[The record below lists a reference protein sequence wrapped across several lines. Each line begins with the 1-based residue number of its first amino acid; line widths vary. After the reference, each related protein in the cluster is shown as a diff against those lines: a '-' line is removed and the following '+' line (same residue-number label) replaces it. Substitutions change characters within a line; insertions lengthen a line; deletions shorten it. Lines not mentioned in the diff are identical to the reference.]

1 MTETVIV
8 DRGEGIVTVTMNRPK
23 RRNGINQ
30 EMVEGLIDALEEVA
44 GRHTDRVLVLTGAGN
59 AFCSGMDLA
68 EPALPDEFTFMRRTA
83 HLCRTL
89 YELPIPTVAAV
100 RGGAIGFGANL
111 ALCADLV
118 LAAEDATFG
127 EVFAALGIGMDG
139 GGSWLLPRLIGP
151 QQAKEIAFF
160 GRRLTGAEAADIGLV
175 NRAVPADDLDKAVH
189 DWAGRLAAGPR
200 RALGLIKHQLNSAYG
215 QAFGAAVDAEAIAQA
230 NSFSSPEAKEGIK
243 AFMAKRDPDFRGVDE
258 RS

>member
-1 MTETVIV
+1 MSELVLVTR
-8 DRGEGIVTVTMNRPK
+8 DEGVVTVTMNRPE

-30 EMVEGLIDALEEVA
+30 GMVEQLIDALEDVA

-68 EPALPDEFTFMRRTA
+68 EPALPDELTFMRRTA

-89 YELPIPTVAAV
+89 YELPIPAIAAV

-160 GRRLTGAEAADIGLV
+160 GRRLSGTQAAEIGLI
-175 NRAVPADDLDKAVH
+175 NRAVPADELDKTVS

-215 QAFGAAVDAEAIAQA
+215 QAFGPAVDAEAIAQA
-230 NSFSSPEAKEGIK
+230 NSFKSPEAKEGIK
-243 AFMAKRDPDFRGVDE
+243 AFMEKRDPDFRSLDE
-258 RS
+258 T

>member
-1 MTETVIV
+1 MTDTMVV
-8 DRGEGIVTVTMNRPK
+8 DRADGVVTVTMNRPK

-30 EMVEGLIDALEEVA
+30 EMVEGLIRALEEVA
-44 GRHTDRVLVLTGAGN
+44 GRHTDRVLILTGAGS

-68 EPALPDEFTFMRRTA
+68 EPALPDEFTFMRRTS

-89 YELPIPTVAAV
+89 YELPIPTIAAV

-118 LAAEDATFG
+118 LAADDAVFG

-151 QQAKEIAFF
+151 QQAKELAFF
-160 GRRLTGAEAADIGLV
+160 GARVSGAEAAAMGLA
-175 NRAVPADDLDKAVH
+175 NRAVPADELDALVAE
-189 DWAGRLAAGPR
+189 WATRLADGPR

-215 QAFGAAVDAEAIAQA
+215 QAFGPAAEAEAIAQA
-230 NSFSSPEAKEGIK
+230 NSFKSPEAKVGIK
-243 AFMAKRDPDFRGVDE
+243 AFMDKRAPNFRSIDD
-258 RS
+258 